1 MKCIGFHARTTY
13 TFFPIQFFFSLFR
26 LFTTITV
33 IFSPY
38 SCSRELSNLAVC
50 VCLFHHFY
58 YYLLYTV
65 QFLSMFFTRC
75 SSFIHSSSFGRVIDR
90 HLSLYNP
97 ILKLGN
103 MLWTTSKPIEEIIEN
118 DFMLLYSKY
127 NNFWADFRIE
137 KKIRWSG
144 KDQLQ
149 RKLTETSTTHKWRY
163 FTLSVSGV
171 LPLNRLYDFGLR
183 WFSVLFRIAF
193 H

>member
-1 MKCIGFHARTTY
+1 MYWISRTNY
-13 TFFPIQFFFSLFR
+13 IYFFSHSIFFFTISAIHYNHGN
-26 LFTTITV
+26 LFTILMQSW
-33 IFSPY
+33 IIEFS
-38 SCSRELSNLAVC
+38 CVC